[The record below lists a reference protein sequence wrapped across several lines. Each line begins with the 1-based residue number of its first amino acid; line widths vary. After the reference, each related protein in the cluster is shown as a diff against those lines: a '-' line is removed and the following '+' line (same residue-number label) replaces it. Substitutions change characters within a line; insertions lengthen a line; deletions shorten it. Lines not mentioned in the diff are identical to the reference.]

1 MTPSN
6 LSLRRRAGLARWL
19 AAGLAVAGIVWCGTA
34 TYGAERAPANRTE
47 IELTFAGAVRQAL
60 PSVVSIYARRLVRT
74 RSSVFD
80 SNPFFREFFG
90 DMFPESTR
98 RRMQNS
104 LGSGILARSD
114 GIVITADHV
123 IRGAEEIRVVLAD
136 RREYSAEILLS
147 DKVSDLAVLRLEDA
161 DEALPAFEVRDADDL
176 EIGDLVLAI
185 GNPLGVGQT
194 VTSGIV
200 SALARSNGEGTY
212 FIQTDAAINIGNS
225 GGALVDASGRLVG
238 INTAILTRSGGS
250 DGIGFAVPSNLAM
263 RALEAAIAG
272 EEEIPKPWAGINGQ
286 EVTQDIAEA
295 VGLMRP
301 RGFLINLVDSR
312 SSFADAGVE
321 AGDVLLA
328 VDGNVVNTRMDLVY
342 RMLVRGPGADATI
355 TYLREERE
363 YEAEIPLAAAPWEPA
378 PDARRFGRRS
388 GAFAGTEVAHASPAL
403 AEELGVPSVGVRGVI
418 VVSVEGR
425 AARWLRRGDLIRSV
439 NGNRIQTVADFAEAI
454 RRSDERMSVAIERNG
469 RRLTAEFGG

>member
-1 MTPSN
+1 MTPS
-6 LSLRRRAGLARWL
+6 LRFLRRRLAPAWWL
-19 AAGLAVAGIVWCGTA
+19 AAGLAVAGILWGGTA
-34 TYGAERAPANRTE
+34 SYGAERAPADRTE
-47 IELTFAGAVRQAL
+47 IELTFAGAVRKAL
-60 PSVVSIYARRLVRT
+60 PSVVSIYARRLVRA

-104 LGSGILARSD
+104 LGSGILARAD

-147 DKVSDLAVLRLEDA
+147 DRVSDLAVLRLEDA

-185 GNPLGVGQT
+185 GNPLGVGKT

-225 GGALVDASGRLVG
+225 GGALIDASGRLVG

-250 DGIGFAVPSNLAM
+250 DGIGFAVPSNLVM
-263 RALEAAIAG
+263 RALEAALAG
-272 EEEIPKPWAGINGQ
+272 EEEIPKPWTGIHGQ

-301 RGFLINLVDSR
+301 RGYLINLVDPR
-312 SSFADAGVE
+312 SGFSDAGVE

-328 VDGNVVNTRMDLVY
+328 VDGHTVDTRMDLVY

-363 YEAEIPLAAAPWEPA
+363 YEAEIPLVVAPWEPA
-378 PDARRFGRRS
+378 PESRRFGRRY
-388 GAFAGTEVAHASPAL
+388 GAFAGAEIAHASPGL
-403 AEELGVPSVGVRGVI
+403 AVELGIPSVGIRGVV

-425 AARWLRRGDLIRSV
+425 AARWLRRGDLIRIV
-439 NGNRIQTVADFAEAI
+439 DGKRIQTVADFAEAI
-454 RRSDERMSVAIERNG
+454 RRSGKRMSVAIERNG
-469 RRLTAEFGG
+469 RRLTAEFDR